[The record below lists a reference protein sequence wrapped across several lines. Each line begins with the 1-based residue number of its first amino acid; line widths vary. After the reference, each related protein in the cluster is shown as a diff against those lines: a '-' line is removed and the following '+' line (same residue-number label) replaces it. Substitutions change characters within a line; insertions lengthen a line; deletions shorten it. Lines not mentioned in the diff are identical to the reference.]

1 MNRNLLPPM
10 QDETPSVIDDA
21 KLVQEKP
28 LDGSL
33 HSACSPVCPRCGRPR
48 TNEGQPSRRW
58 FYACGSYLYEG
69 EKLLRDRTDI
79 CEAVE
84 ALNDAAELLAEIM
97 RDEVNHQDEAEKW
110 LRAYAPQYLA
120 NDEMRP
126 WARKDY
132 ENTIQQRRPW
142 RSSPSSCSAVAG
154 RGQRAKAAGVT
165 YMTAFGQTNNR
176 VVMALSENAEVSQP

>member
-110 LRAYAPQYLA
+110 LRAYAPQYLV
-120 NDEMRP
+120 NDQAHTQKGRERGP
-126 WARKDY
+126 
-132 ENTIQQRRPW
+132 ENTQD
-142 RSSPSSCSAVAG
+142 
-154 RGQRAKAAGVT
+154 
-165 YMTAFGQTNNR
+165 
-176 VVMALSENAEVSQP
+176 